1 MMGGILVLS
10 GGLFLMFSSQG
21 GWFILLGILIFGL
34 GEMASSPKFTEYIG
48 RIAPD
53 DKKALYMGTSFL
65 PMAAGHQL
73 AGWLS
78 GDIFEHISDKY
89 YLLGKELSSRG
100 IRISEISD
108 NFSKNEFWQEALRQT
123 GMSSGDLNNY
133 LWNTYHPSHI
143 WYLFS
148 GIAVLAAVLLWL
160 YNRFIVGR
168 T

>member
-1 MMGGILVLS
+1 LVLS

-21 GWFILLGILIFGL
+21 GWLILFGILIFGL

-65 PMAAGHQL
+65 PIAAGHQL

-89 YLLGKELSSRG
+89 YLLGKELSVRG
-100 IRISEISD
+100 IHLTEISD
-108 NFSKNEFWQEALRQT
+108 SFSKNDFWKEAVRQT
-123 GMSSGDLNNY
+123 GMTSGELSNF
-133 LWNTYHPSHI
+133 LWNTYHPGHI

-148 GIAVLAAVLLWL
+148 GIAILAAVLLWG
-160 YNRFIVGR
+160 YNRFIIGSPK
-168 T
+168 